1 MEDAAA
7 QESKVIWN
15 KSKCLVHG
23 PFLPL
28 SEAGKVRRYSREVIF
43 PNVSLGRLLKIS
55 IILSSPGALLDVLV
69 KKVKGWVSGH
79 GLNKSFLR

>member
-1 MEDAAA
+1 MEDTAA
-7 QESKVIWN
+7 QGSRVIRN

-28 SEAGKVRRYSREVIF
+28 SEAGKGSREVIF
-43 PNVSLGRLLKIS
+43 PEVSLGRLLKIS

-69 KKVKGWVSGH
+69 KKVKGLVSVH
-79 GLNKSFLR
+79 GLKSSFLR